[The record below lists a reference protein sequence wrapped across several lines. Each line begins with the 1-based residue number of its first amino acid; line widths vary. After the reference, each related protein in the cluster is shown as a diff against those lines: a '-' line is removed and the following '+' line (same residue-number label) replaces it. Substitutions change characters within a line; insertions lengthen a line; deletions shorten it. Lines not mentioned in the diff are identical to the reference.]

1 VDETV
6 TEEVEAAKGEDIHR
20 SIGPTF
26 DLVSGGLVD
35 SKDGLLVRP
44 DDPGNSAGSGRS
56 LGILCGQHVQILE
69 SRAGVE

>member
-6 TEEVEAAKGEDIHR
+6 TEGVEAVKGEDIHR

-35 SKDGLLVRP
+35 SRKMFSSKAR
-44 DDPGNSAGSGRS
+44 
-56 LGILCGQHVQILE
+56 
-69 SRAGVE
+69 